1 MIPQARRAGGRALV
15 AGLLV
20 VLVACGR
27 GTAAGGPTAELAGA
41 PSASQEPSTSP
52 EPDGPR
58 EPSGDPA
65 GPPGPADTPEADGAG
80 EDVERPPV
88 EEAPDELLDAAPDA
102 APPPPDTGSYPV
114 PEEIDVVYAQQVV
127 DALDR
132 LLGDAA
138 RIAAR
143 EQTLDQG
150 FFDRMTAA
158 YQTDELRTAVVPG
171 WLDQAD
177 RGFPDLV
184 PEPGD
189 PRSTVLSLDRTDP
202 GCVVLEVER
211 DYNALYPEP
220 QEPRRVHIALVAA
233 PEGTDR
239 GLNPTPW
246 VIADEDVPPEEDP
259 CA

>member
-1 MIPQARRAGGRALV
+1 MIHGRAVV

-20 VLVACGR
+20 MLVACGR
-27 GTAAGGPTAELAGA
+27 EAAEGGPTAELAAA
-41 PSASQEPSTSP
+41 PSASPGPSTPPAPGGPQGSSP
-52 EPDGPR
+52 
-58 EPSGDPA
+58 DPA
-65 GPPGPADTPEADGAG
+65 VPPASDETG
-80 EDVERPPV
+80 EDAERPPV
-88 EEAPDELLDAAPDA
+88 EEAPEELLEAAPDA
-102 APPPPDTGSYPV
+102 APPPPDAGDYPV
-114 PEEIDVVYAQQVV
+114 PAEIDVAYAQQVV
-127 DALDR
+127 DALDAV
-132 LLGDAA
+132 LGEAA

-158 YQTDELRTAVVPG
+158 YETGELRTAVVPG

-184 PEPGD
+184 AEPGD
-189 PRSTVLSLDRTDP
+189 PRSTVLALDRSDP
-202 GCVVLEVER
+202 GCLVLQVER
-211 DYNALYPEP
+211 DYNALYPDPE
-220 QEPRRVHIALVAA
+220 EPRRVLIALVAA